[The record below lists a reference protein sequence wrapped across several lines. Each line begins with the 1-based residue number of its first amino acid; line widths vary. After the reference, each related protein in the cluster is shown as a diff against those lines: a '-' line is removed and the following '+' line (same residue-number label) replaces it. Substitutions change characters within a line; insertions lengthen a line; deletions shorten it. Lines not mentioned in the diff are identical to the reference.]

1 MAIVPMRQTITVER
15 DGSGEL
21 DSWGNPIKIEPF
33 AIKCRVDE
41 GSRISL
47 SRSSGVIKSEES
59 VVTAR
64 ILIDKLAD
72 IRYSDTI
79 LFTNELGETIARK
92 PKEIN
97 VRRHVSGKP
106 ILTEVIV

>member
-1 MAIVPMRQTITVER
+1 MGQSNKSRTVRSQVP
-15 DGSGEL
+15 
-21 DSWGNPIKIEPF
+21 
-33 AIKCRVDE
+33 CRRGFPDQF
-41 GSRISL
+41 IAT
-47 SRSSGVIKSEES
+47 SGVIKSEES
-59 VVTAR
+59 VATAR
-64 ILIDKLAD
+64 ILVDKLAD